1 MEILQLTSKL
11 TVNVFPP
18 KIRNKARISNL
29 ITIEPLEVLSRSGKK
44 LENKRHQIG
53 KNDVKLFLF
62 ADDMIIY
69 VENMQKGN

>member
-29 ITIEPLEVLSRSGKK
+29 TTIELLAVLSRSGKK
-44 LENKRHQIG
+44 LENKRHQIR
-53 KNDVKLFLF
+53 KNDVKLFSF

-69 VENMQKGN
+69 VESTQKGN